1 LTRRL
6 IVASEIALAVVLV
19 GGAGLLIE
27 SYRNLQS
34 DRLGFNSNHILVA
47 SFCCLDETHYR
58 TQSDF
63 SAYYKQLFARLRE
76 LPGVESVS
84 GTEDLPL
91 RQFQGSGSAFE
102 VQGRP
107 AEEPGSEPTADFFFV
122 EPRYFET
129 MQIPVLRGRTFTDHD
144 DENSE
149 PAAIINNSLAQRL
162 WPGQEA
168 IGQQLRPL
176 RPLAGDPSLRWYRII
191 GVVADVK
198 QRGLGTEQGP
208 TIYRTYYQSMAR
220 YTFVLVRTRPNPLS
234 MAAVVKDTIA
244 SVDRSLALGAVQTL
258 DQQLAQSVSTQRFSM
273 TLLALFGGLALG
285 LAAIGVYGVAA
296 YTAAHRTREIGVR
309 MAMGAR
315 PADILKLVVGEG
327 LRTCLAG
334 VLAGIL
340 SAFVLTRVMRNL
352 LYGVS
357 ATDPLTFLAVSAVL
371 VSVALA
377 ACYIPAQRAARV
389 DPMAALRH
397 E

>member
-1 LTRRL
+1 LFQTVELRL
-6 IVASEIALAVVLV
+6 IKGKWLSESEVRTAQHVGVITQRLA
-19 GGAGLLIE
+19 
-27 SYRNLQS
+27 R
-34 DRLGFNSNHILVA
+34 
-47 SFCCLDETHYR
+47 
-58 TQSDF
+58 
-63 SAYYKQLFARLRE
+63 
-76 LPGVESVS
+76 
-84 GTEDLPL
+84 
-91 RQFQGSGSAFE
+91 
-102 VQGRP
+102 
-107 AEEPGSEPTADFFFV
+107 DFFGDAD
-122 EPRYFET
+122 P
-129 MQIPVLRGRTFTDHD
+129 
-144 DENSE
+144 
-149 PAAIINNSLAQRL
+149 
-162 WPGQEA
+162 
-168 IGQQLRPL
+168 IGQQVKIK
-176 RPLAGDPSLRWYRII
+176 AFKDPIQPPHDAEFQII